1 MRYEIKKLL
10 LRKEVWIVFG
20 LSMIAVILLSLREPW
35 AGISTIQ
42 AAHRKTAEY
51 YSLSLDE
58 AELRLVQELEQ
69 SGTEADVNML
79 NQMLNSVKSYRLQN
93 ETMKRLLSGMYH
105 EMEYAT
111 TDFERRDLAHAI
123 KLYNHKVSY
132 RLCDAKQLHIAF
144 LWMNDFDLI
153 HHLFLL
159 ILCTLL
165 APLFTVE
172 SESGMYQLVFTAKKG
187 KKQLFRTKILGG
199 IFCSACLALCYTALT
214 FAVDWVKYGLSFQLL
229 FAPIQCAE
237 YYKNCPFSMSI
248 LTFLLLTVAMRTL
261 VGAWITALTSLASCF
276 FKRTALVFGTT
287 VGITGTFVLL
297 SRTFANVPAAKLFIK
312 RLGLLRLP
320 VLGDY
325 LTQYETVN
333 VCGYPIEQ
341 LWLSIACTCSVV
353 LVLLSIAYTIYI
365 LPNKEKR
372 KRVKICSAS
381 RD

>member
-20 LSMIAVILLSLREPW
+20 LSMIAVILLSLRQPW
-35 AGISTIQ
+35 AEISTIRE
-42 AAHRKTAEY
+42 AHRKTAEY

-58 AELRLVQELEQ
+58 SELRLVQELEQ

-79 NQMLNSVKSYRLQN
+79 NQMLNSVKSYRLQD
-93 ETMKRLLSGMYH
+93 ETMKSLLSSMYH
-105 EMEYAT
+105 EMEYAA

-123 KLYNHKVSY
+123 KLYNRKVSY

-144 LWMNDFDLI
+144 LWMNDFDLL

-165 APLFTVE
+165 APLFAIE

-199 IFCSACLALCYTALT
+199 IFCSVCFALCYTVLT
-214 FAVDWVKYGLSFQLL
+214 FAVVWLKHGLSFQML
-229 FAPIQCAE
+229 FAPIQCAA

-248 LTFLLLTVAMRTL
+248 LTFLLLTTVMRTL
-261 VGAWITALTSLASCF
+261 VGAWITALMSLASCF
-276 FKRTALVFGTT
+276 FKRTAMVFGTT
-287 VGITGTFVLL
+287 VGITGAFILL
-297 SRTFANVPAAKLFIK
+297 SRAFANVPAAELFMK

-320 VLGDY
+320 ILGDY
-325 LTQYETVN
+325 LTQYESVN

-353 LVLLSIAYTIYI
+353 LVLLSIAYTIYT

-372 KRVKICSAS
+372 KRVKTCSAS

>member
-1 MRYEIKKLL
+1 
-10 LRKEVWIVFG
+10 
-20 LSMIAVILLSLREPW
+20 
-35 AGISTIQ
+35 
-42 AAHRKTAEY
+42 
-51 YSLSLDE
+51 
-58 AELRLVQELEQ
+58 
-69 SGTEADVNML
+69 
-79 NQMLNSVKSYRLQN
+79 
-93 ETMKRLLSGMYH
+93 
-105 EMEYAT
+105 
-111 TDFERRDLAHAI
+111 
-123 KLYNHKVSY
+123 
-132 RLCDAKQLHIAF
+132 
-144 LWMNDFDLI
+144 
-153 HHLFLL
+153 
-159 ILCTLL
+159 
-165 APLFTVE
+165 
-172 SESGMYQLVFTAKKG
+172 
-187 KKQLFRTKILGG
+187 
-199 IFCSACLALCYTALT
+199 
-214 FAVDWVKYGLSFQLL
+214 
-229 FAPIQCAE
+229 
-237 YYKNCPFSMSI
+237 MSI